1 MAIFLGFLSWFS
13 YFFIVFLYAL
23 KIARYLRMPVNLRW
37 ELYPLGF
44 KEKLKFLG
52 GIFDFFRVF

>member
-1 MAIFLGFLSWFS
+1 MSFS
-13 YFFIVFLYAL
+13 LRDL
-23 KIARYLRMPVNLRW
+23 PKIARYLRMPVNLRW